1 MPKPISVVRPALM
14 SIALTIVILTGACQ
28 RGEVSQIAEG
38 SSADERLAF
47 YSPQAI
53 KILPFTKPRSFDE
66 DLVPDGLGVSLRVL
80 DSTDDPTKAIGTFTF
95 ELYAY
100 RPASQSRRGALL
112 QHWTQHVGPNHQ
124 AQFWERI
131 TGSYEFQLSWEGSPI
146 PPQKKYILAATF
158 QAGPGTDR
166 LFHEY
171 EFEFRVSREEVFGAA
186 TRQDD

>member
-1 MPKPISVVRPALM
+1 MPILAVRPALM
-14 SIALTIVILTGACQ
+14 SAVLTLPLLLGACQ
-28 RGEVSQIAEG
+28 RGEVSQIADG
-38 SSADERLAF
+38 PSADERLTF

-66 DLVPDGLGVSLRVL
+66 DLVPDGLGVSLRAL
-80 DSTDDPTKAIGTFTF
+80 DSTGDPTKAIGTFMF

-100 RPASQSRRGALL
+100 RPASQNRRGALL
-112 QHWTQHVGPNHQ
+112 QHWTQHVGPDDQ
-124 AQFWERI
+124 PQFWERI

-158 QAGPGTDR
+158 QAGPGVDR

-186 TRQDD
+186 ARQDN